1 MLSPSRP
8 ARSPTRSPDTNG
20 QSKLR
25 HYEVPGAEV
34 TPRYGATHHFGAA
47 ATIHG
52 RETPLERKGPLLRV
66 PGRAAGPEGHRKGTY
81 STNLT
86 RLLLTF
92 AKITPRYARA
102 TLKNDETKF
111 NNDQN

>member
-1 MLSPSRP
+1 MLSASRP
-8 ARSPTRSPDTNG
+8 ARSPTRSSDTNG

-66 PGRAAGPEGHRKGTY
+66 PGHSRSRGAPEG
-81 STNLT
+81 NLFYQPNS
-86 RLLLTF
+86 LAINF
-92 AKITPRYARA
+92 Y
-102 TLKNDETKF
+102 E
-111 NNDQN
+111 NNAEIRESHVEK